1 MDAGDYLI
9 DHSLLDWQ
17 KLLASWEWL
26 LDDELAVSPWLMS
39 RFGDLFFVDE
49 AGVVSW
55 LNVSDGEVT
64 EVAKSEAEFVE
75 LLDDEENAED
85 WFQIGLVDALVE
97 AGKNLEPAQ
106 CFGFKLLP
114 VLGGEYAPANV
125 YAASIEEYW
134 AYCGDLHEQVEGLPD
149 GTEIEIDVPER

>member
-1 MDAGDYLI
+1 MDTDDYLI
-9 DHSLLDWQ
+9 DHSTLDWQ

-26 LDDELAVSPWLMS
+26 LDEAQTFSPWLMN

-55 LNVSDGEVT
+55 LNINDGEVT

-75 LLDDEENAED
+75 LLEDEANADE
-85 WFQIGLVDALVE
+85 WFMTALVDAVIETGMIL
-97 AGKNLEPAQ
+97 KSAQ

-114 VLGGEYAPANV
+114 VLDGEYDPSNV
-125 YAASIEEYW
+125 YVASIEEYW
-134 AYCGDLHEQVEGLPD
+134 DCCGDVHEQIEGLPD
-149 GTEIEIDVPER
+149 GTEIEIDISER